1 MVFDD
6 YLDSLRD
13 TTLIGNAA
21 ADVDVYL
28 LGFAIAVVVSPV
40 AILDESALLQS
51 LDHVFVRR
59 FVVVKGKPLTI
70 EHLLYQLTNI

>member
-13 TTLIGNAA
+13 TTLIGHAA